1 MRLTS
6 FIHHSFFHQHH
17 TIDYSIYLS
26 NLPLQQDVLFHSI
39 ECLSDDDLLQYC
51 EESLES
57 ERRQEMKKE
66 NEIIEEER
74 EENHK
79 ENVITIEEEK
89 KIMKTNVSSSTTD
102 HSNPLITQLTSLAEE
117 MMQYLQEQSLLPQN
131 STLQSLHSTQLVYLF
146 SYSYYSSDLVDFLQ
160 NQLSITTS
168 SISITQTS
176 AILTPLRGCLQAVVS
191 LHALLTLLEGFAAN
205 EEERMIEY
213 CKDMIENESYQ
224 RILPS
229 SLLSLFSHIST
240 LQKFTEEKPN
250 EIESLNKIDR
260 IDEKPNTTII
270 IDDSL
275 LQQYSLLQ

>member
-1 MRLTS
+1 M
-6 FIHHSFFHQHH
+6 
-17 TIDYSIYLS
+17 
-26 NLPLQQDVLFHSI
+26 
-39 ECLSDDDLLQYC
+39 
-51 EESLES
+51 
-57 ERRQEMKKE
+57 
-66 NEIIEEER
+66 
-74 EENHK
+74 
-79 ENVITIEEEK
+79 
-89 KIMKTNVSSSTTD
+89 
-102 HSNPLITQLTSLAEE
+102 
-117 MMQYLQEQSLLPQN
+117 
-131 STLQSLHSTQLVYLF
+131 YLF

-213 CKDMIENESYQ
+213 CKDMIENDSYK
-224 RILPS
+224 RLLRS
-229 SLLSLFSHIST
+229 SLLSLFTHIST

-250 EIESLNKIDR
+250 ETELLNKIDR
-260 IDEKPNTTII
+260 IDEKLNTTII